1 MSPLFTTATY
11 AEPLDEAVL
20 VVATSM
26 RVRLVNRQG
35 ARGHVYHRHSTPV
48 ADDLIREMRRTRC
61 PQCPSKQRAR
71 V

>member
-1 MSPLFTTATY
+1 MSPLFATATY

-26 RVRLVNRQG
+26 RVGVVNWQG

-61 PQCPSKQRAR
+61 PQCTPQPLAL